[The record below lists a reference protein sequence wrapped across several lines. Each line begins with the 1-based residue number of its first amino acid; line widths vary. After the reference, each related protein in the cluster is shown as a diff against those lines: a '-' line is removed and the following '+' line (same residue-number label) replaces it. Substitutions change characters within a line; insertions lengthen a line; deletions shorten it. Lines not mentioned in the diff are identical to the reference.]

1 MKPVPMSPRKVVMHV
16 FRGVITMGNLFDHTD
31 VTGDFLA
38 NVTSQCPDCTF

>member
-1 MKPVPMSPRKVVMHV
+1 MIAMD
-16 FRGVITMGNLFDHTD
+16 NLASVSD